1 MRLAGVSRL
10 SVNPES
16 RLAAAY
22 VACGAVLI
30 GVYFLFPAGGTV
42 QSAIYDTLGAF
53 SVLAILWAVRRYR
66 PETPLP
72 WILFALGNLS
82 FVVGDVII
90 DVWPNLS
97 SPSVSDAFYLAGY
110 PLVAAGLILLFVHA
124 GGHHRVAAVAEAG
137 IATFAFALIQW
148 TFVMHPALTGSGTYA
163 SRVVAA
169 TYPAGDV
176 VLLAG
181 FAGFLVSPA
190 WRKPAFWLLLAA
202 VASLL
207 IGDEINGLAN
217 SYTAG
222 SGVDATWM
230 LSYVLFGAAA
240 LHPSMRDLAEPRRA
254 ARLRVSSWRI
264 GLLTAAMLSP
274 AAVLLIQYVRGDNLE
289 IPAVVIAEVAISLLV
304 MWRLTG
310 IVRALE
316 GLRMREREA
325 RAQAE
330 AAQEQLAKQNELL
343 LEADRLKDEFV
354 ALISHDLRTPL
365 TSIVGYTE
373 LALDEEMEPPLD
385 EERRSYLEVVA
396 RGSER
401 LLRLV
406 DDLLFVARLQA
417 GKGLQ
422 LERRE
427 LDLTAIATQV
437 VDEAQPRAATK
448 GLSLSCIADGPVTVQ
463 ADKGRIFQLLENLI
477 SNAIKFTPQDGSVEV
492 RVSAAPDGGVLE
504 VSDTGIG
511 FSRRDAERLFE
522 RFFRASSAVSN
533 QVPGTGLGLYIARA
547 IAEAHGGRI
556 SAMSEVGGGT
566 TFRIE
571 LPAHATPET
580 ADDVLTSR
588 RLDGGDERAEAPAPP
603 APERA

>member
-1 MRLAGVSRL
+1 VYRLT
-10 SVNPES
+10 VNPES

-22 VACGAVLI
+22 IACGAVLI
-30 GVYFLFPAGGTV
+30 GVYFALPMGGDG
-42 QSAIYDTLGAF
+42 QSAIYSGLGFA
-53 SVLAILWAVRRYR
+53 SVLATFWAIRRYR
-66 PETPLP
+66 PRTPLP
-72 WILFALGNLS
+72 WILLALGNLS
-82 FVVGDVII
+82 FAVGDLIS

-97 SPSVSDAFYLAGY
+97 SPSVADAFYLAGY
-110 PLVAAGLILLFVHA
+110 PLVAAGLILLVVHA
-124 GGHHRVAAVAEAG
+124 GGHHRFAAVAEAG
-137 IATFAFALIQW
+137 IATFAFALFQW
-148 TFVMHPALTGSGTYA
+148 VFVMHPALMGSGTYA

-190 WRKPAFWLLLAA
+190 YRKPSFWLLLAA
-202 VASLL
+202 VVAFL
-207 IGDEINGLAN
+207 IGDEIYGLNAN
-217 SYTAG
+217 TYAAG
-222 SGVDATWM
+222 DGVDATWM
-230 LSYVLFGAAA
+230 LSYVLFAAAA
-240 LHPSMRDLAEPRRA
+240 LHPSMRDLAESRRR
-254 ARLRVSSWRI
+254 ARLRVSTWRI
-264 GLLTAAMLSP
+264 ALLTAAMLSP
-274 AAVLLIQYVRGDNLE
+274 AAVLLVQYSRGDNLE
-289 IPAVVIAEVAISLLV
+289 IPAVVTAWVAISLLV
-304 MWRLTG
+304 VWRLTG

-316 GLRMREREA
+316 RLRLRERDA
-325 RAQAE
+325 RADAE
-330 AAQEQLAKQNELL
+330 AAQEQLSRQNELL

-373 LALDEEMEPPLD
+373 LALDDEMEPPLD
-385 EERRSYLEVVA
+385 DERRSYLKVVA

-427 LDLTAIATQV
+427 LDLTAIAIQV

-448 GLSLSCIADGPVTVQ
+448 GLSLSCSADGPVTVE

-477 SNAIKFTPQDGSVEV
+477 SNAIKFTPPGGSVEV
-492 RVSAAPDGGVLE
+492 RVSAAADGGVLE

-511 FSRRDAERLFE
+511 FSPRDAERLFE
-522 RFFRASSAVSN
+522 RFFRAPSAVTN

-556 SAMSEVGGGT
+556 SARSEVGGGT

-580 ADDVLTSR
+580 ADDVLV
-588 RLDGGDERAEAPAPP
+588 A
-603 APERA
+603 

>member
-1 MRLAGVSRL
+1 MSRL
-10 SVNPES
+10 TVNPES
-16 RLAAAY
+16 RLAATFA
-22 VACGAVLI
+22 GGGFVLI
-30 GVYFLFPAGGTV
+30 GIYFVLPAGGTA
-42 QSAIYDTLGAF
+42 QSVIYDGLGGL
-53 SVLAILWAVRRYR
+53 SVLAMLWAVRRYR

-82 FVVGDVII
+82 FVIGDVIFDLEPDI
-90 DVWPNLS
+90 S
-97 SPSVSDAFYLAGY
+97 SPSVADAFYLAGY
-110 PLVAAGLILLFVHA
+110 PLIAAGLILLFVHA

-148 TFVMHPALTGSGTYA
+148 TFVMHPALMGSGSYA
-163 SRVVAA
+163 SRVIAA

-176 VLLAG
+176 ILLAG

-207 IGDEINGLAN
+207 VGDEINGLAN
-217 SYTAG
+217 SYTTG
-222 SGVDATWM
+222 DWVDATWM
-230 LSYVLFGAAA
+230 LSYVLFAAAA
-240 LHPSMRDLAEPRRA
+240 LHPSMRELAEPRRA
-254 ARLRVSSWRI
+254 ARLRVSGWRI
-264 GLLTAAMLSP
+264 GLLTAAVLSP
-274 AAVLLIQYVRGDNLE
+274 AAVLLIQYSRGANLE
-289 IPAVVIAEVAISLLV
+289 IPAVVVAEVAISLLV
-304 MWRLTG
+304 VWRLTG

-316 GLRMREREA
+316 RLRLRERDA
-325 RAQAE
+325 RAEAE
-330 AAQEQLAKQNELL
+330 SAQEQLTRQNELL

-401 LLRLV
+401 LLRIV

-417 GKGLQ
+417 GKGLK
-422 LERRE
+422 LERTE
-427 LDLTAIATQV
+427 LDLAAVAVQA

-448 GLSLSCIADGPVTVQ
+448 SLSLRCVADEQVIVE
-463 ADKGRIFQLLENLI
+463 ADKGRLFQLLENLI
-477 SNAIKFTPQDGSVEV
+477 SNAIKFTPRDGSVEV

-511 FSRRDAERLFE
+511 VTPREAERLFE
-522 RFFRASSAVSN
+522 RFFRASSAVTN
-533 QVPGTGLGLYIARA
+533 QIPGTGLGLYIARA
-547 IAEAHGGRI
+547 IAEAHDGRI
-556 SAMSEVGGGT
+556 SATSDVGVGT

-571 LPAHATPET
+571 LPGHAAPKP
-580 ADDVLTSR
+580 ADDVLV
-588 RLDGGDERAEAPAPP
+588 A
-603 APERA
+603 

>member
-1 MRLAGVSRL
+1 VSSAGVSRL
-10 SVNPES
+10 TINPES
-16 RLAAAY
+16 RPAAGF
-22 VACGAVLI
+22 VAGGAVLI
-30 GVYFLFPAGGTV
+30 GVYYAYPSGGDA
-42 QSAIYDTLGAF
+42 QSAIYDTLGLV
-53 SVLAILWAVRRYR
+53 SVLAILWAIRHYR

-72 WILFALGNLS
+72 WFLFALGNLS
-82 FVVGDVII
+82 FVIGDII
-90 DVWPNLS
+90 FDVNPNIS
-97 SPSVSDAFYLAGY
+97 SPSVADGFYLAGY
-110 PLVAAGLILLFVHA
+110 PLIAAGLILLFVHA
-124 GGHHRVAAVAEAG
+124 GGHHRRAAVAEAG

-148 TFVMHPALTGSGTYA
+148 TFVMHPALMGSGSYA
-163 SRVVAA
+163 SRAVAA

-190 WRKPAFWLLLAA
+190 WRKPSFWLLLAA

-207 IGDEINGLAN
+207 IGDEINGLAS

-222 SGVDATWM
+222 GGVDATWM
-230 LSYVLFGAAA
+230 FSYVLFGAAA
-240 LHPSMRDLAEPRRA
+240 LHPSMRELAEPRRA
-254 ARLRVSSWRI
+254 ARLRVSTWRI
-264 GLLTAAMLSP
+264 ALLTAAMLSP
-274 AAVLLIQYVRGDNLE
+274 AAVLLIQYARGENLE
-289 IPAVVIAEVAISLLV
+289 IPAVVTAEVAISLLV

-316 GLRMREREA
+316 RLRMREREA
-325 RAQAE
+325 RAEAE
-330 AAQEQLAKQNELL
+330 AAREQLSRQNELL
-343 LEADRLKDEFV
+343 VEADRLKDEFV

-373 LALDEEMEPPLD
+373 LALDDDMEPPLD
-385 EERRSYLEVVA
+385 EERRSYLEVVS

-422 LERRE
+422 LELKE
-427 LDLTAIATQV
+427 LDLAGVAAQV

-448 GLSLSCIADGPVTVQ
+448 SLTLRAVADGPVIVE
-463 ADKGRIFQLLENLI
+463 ADKGRLFQLLENLI
-477 SNAIKFTPQDGSVEV
+477 SNAIKFTPRDGTVEV
-492 RVSAAPDGGVLE
+492 RASVAPDGGVLE
-504 VSDTGIG
+504 VSDTGVG
-511 FSRRDAERLFE
+511 VTPREAERMFE
-522 RFFRASSAVSN
+522 RFFRASSAVTN

-556 SAMSEVGGGT
+556 SATSDVGQGT

-571 LPAHATPET
+571 LPAHATPQQT
-580 ADDVLTSR
+580 DGVLV
-588 RLDGGDERAEAPAPP
+588 A
-603 APERA
+603 